1 MATVYL
7 KKVSSS
13 TRSLWVS
20 GTSYVAGDR
29 VYFQSPNLRYLKE
42 DGLEYDSW
50 RTYVCLKDN
59 TSTTYPDV
67 DPDPTNWAEVG
78 ATKEYPYHSVDG
90 SFLAPESYFEALN
103 SRWTTSGENGMLFRH
118 LRRGES
124 EYSLGRLIITGDEIN
139 PIFKI
144 DTSVAF
150 IGFSIEPD
158 PSIGRFGIVTLGT
171 NAKIGSYASH
181 SAPTTQY
188 ATIKNCDVYLSSN
201 NSYIVGGIYNNL
213 NKIEFTD
220 CTFTSKASEVG
231 YADTSSATVVL
242 GNRTFLGFNRCL
254 FFFPDKQIQQILY
267 DSQSHSTGVGSF
279 IKSCTFVFDSITS
292 NYLFQS
298 LKPNTEIKD
307 NIFYFNQ
314 SSDPSVAKKVYYGST
329 TFPGLAENNCA
340 YISDGSP
347 IDLTNS
353 GGFISVNPQLISPL
367 NRDGSRLRPSSPLI
381 GGIQTGNTL
390 ATKHPNGVWVD
401 HNHTPVQASYSYI
414 LDGGDGTNYLFSGDA
429 TGSDPE
435 LTVNT
440 QDTLTF
446 TNNTGGHPLAIYN
459 SQGLEVASE
468 SGGTTTFTPTYVD
481 IYYYQCTAPGHQN
494 MSGNIV
500 VSQGTLGSYGNPFGR
515 YYDAI
520 DAGYH
525 DSSATLLFK
534 KGDHELY
541 FQNPGGY
548 GSANPSI
555 SSSFPGGLFFIGED
569 PVSTRFTTGNN
580 LNGYSAFY
588 VGSFTG
594 SPQSQTPLTIEGM
607 GFYINNTSSYLNR
620 GLFSGIHWKSF
631 TLKNSKVNCD
641 LTGAINSGLFDYF
654 SSVAPAGYE
663 FNLSGCEINVPL
675 SDNNGPGGSFL
686 SGDPDIKYT
695 VNSCSFVKL
704 DGYNYVHNGPS
715 PIMVGGAF
723 NSLNGSEIKDCIFY
737 SNTGGDFRSSSSIAS
752 GVFSSCII
760 HSTTDSFTN
769 LPEMDINSAVDPLF
783 IDTLAGSEDLR
794 LRPSS
799 VAIGGL
805 AKEPTNVYY
814 LQPDNPF
821 NGDGS
826 QKDASEMAADGDP
839 GPFNEFKEI
848 IAAGVPYG
856 STIIIVN
863 GTYDWTESFGRSPST
878 NVSSNTWY
886 AYTCAGYNYIAE
898 TPNEVIFDA
907 NLNPSNVFI
916 YKPYGGTLPTSGG
929 GAVGT
934 FLDLDTTFTGIQF
947 NNMIGLDNATR
958 NQIGSISGSAGLGS
972 CTFKNCKFLGHINTG
987 GSIYPWT
994 GGGRVKYSSTM
1005 RWENCE
1011 ISIVFDN
1018 AGSLLGGGDGFADD
1032 QYHGAWSW
1040 RNCTFYI
1047 PTGLT
1052 TFNGRNAAN
1061 GTYVSPS
1068 IIFGAGYSQIQRE
1081 FKNNIIHIPNG
1092 TASIGVNSSSKLPKI
1107 ENNCFNGVSPGISPD
1122 PDKYEDQILQ
1132 GGNLIDVHPSFVDA
1146 NNNNFNLRPS
1156 SILIGKG
1163 K

>member
-103 SRWTTSGENGMLFRH
+103 NRWRTTSENGMLFRH

-124 EYSLGRLIITGDEIN
+124 EYSLGRLIIIGDEIN
-139 PIFKI
+139 PLFKI
-144 DTSVAF
+144 DKGVSF

-171 NAKIGSYASH
+171 NSQIGSNGTH
-181 SAPTTQY
+181 NLPTSQY

-231 YADTSSATVVL
+231 YADTSSATVLL
-242 GNRTFLGFNRCL
+242 GSRNFLGFNRCL
-254 FFFPDKQIQQILY
+254 FLFPDKAISYILW
-267 DSQSHSTGVGSF
+267 DPQSHSTGIGSF
-279 IKSCTFVFDSITS
+279 IKSCTFVFGSINTD
-292 NYLFQS
+292 YLFQT
-298 LKPNTEIKD
+298 LRPNTEVKD

-314 SSDPSVAKKVYYGST
+314 SNHSSATLRITSET
-329 TFPGLAENNCA
+329 TSMSGLGENNCV
-340 YISDGSP
+340 YISDGSS
-347 IDLTNS
+347 IDSTNS
-353 GGFISVNPQLISPL
+353 DGRFISVNPQLISPSTR
-367 NRDGSRLRPSSPLI
+367 NGCQLRPSSPLI
-381 GGIQTGNTL
+381 GGLQTENVL
-390 ATKHPNGVWVD
+390 SQKHPSGVWVD
-401 HNHTPVQASYSYI
+401 HNHTPVQVSHNYT
-414 LDGGDGTNYLFSGDA
+414 LDSGDGTNYSFSGDA

-440 QDTLTF
+440 RDTLTF

-459 SQGLEVASE
+459 SLNIEVSIE
-468 SGGTTTFTPTYVD
+468 SGGTTTFTPKYPDT
-481 IYYYQCTAPGHQN
+481 YYYRCTVTGHGS
-494 MSGNIV
+494 MRGNIIV
-500 VSQGTLGSYGNPFGR
+500 TNGTLGSYSNPFES
-515 YYDAI
+515 YHDAI
-520 DAGYH
+520 DSGYYN
-525 DSSATLLFK
+525 SKMILLFK
-534 KGDHELY
+534 EGDHLMSWY
-541 FQNPGGY
+541 PGTNYTTDPG
-548 GSANPSI
+548 I
-555 SSSFPGGLFFIGED
+555 SSSFPGGLSFVGED
-569 PVSTRFTTGNN
+569 AETTRFTTGNSFN
-580 LNGYSAFY
+580 SYSAFF
-588 VGSFTG
+588 VASFAGSA
-594 SPQSQTPLTIEGM
+594 QSQTPLTIEGM
-607 GFYINNTSSYLNR
+607 GFHINNTSSYLNR
-620 GLFSGIHWKSF
+620 GLFSGLHWKSF
-631 TLKNSKVNCD
+631 TLKHSKVTCD
-641 LTGAINSGLFDYF
+641 LGGAINSGLFDYW
-654 SSVAPAGYE
+654 SSIATAGYE
-663 FNLSGCEINVPL
+663 FNLSGCEMNVPL
-675 SDNNGPGGSFL
+675 SDNNGPGGNFL
-686 SGDPDIKYT
+686 SGDTDIKYT
-695 VNSCSFVKL
+695 VNSCSFTKL
-704 DGYNYVHNGPS
+704 NGYNYVHVGPS
-715 PIMVGGAF
+715 PIMVGAPF
-723 NSLNGSEIKDCIFY
+723 SSSNGSKIKDCIFY
-737 SNTGGDFRSSSSIAS
+737 SNAGGNFGSSSVMAS
-752 GVFSSCII
+752 GVFSSCIFY
-760 HSTTDSFTN
+760 SATDSFTN
-769 LPEMDINSAVDPLF
+769 LPPDMDVNSAADPLF

-794 LRPSS
+794 LRPDSS
-799 VAIGGL
+799 AIGGL
-805 AKEPTNVYY
+805 SAEPSNVYY

-826 QKDASEMAADGDP
+826 QKDASAMTADGDP

-856 STIIIVN
+856 STITIVN

-907 NLNPSNVFI
+907 KLNSSNIFI
-916 YKPYGGTLPTSGG
+916 YKPYGGTFPTSGG

-947 NNMIGLDNATR
+947 NNMIGLDSVTR
-958 NQIGSISGSAGLGS
+958 NQIGSVSGSAGLGS

-987 GSIYPWT
+987 GSAYPWT
-994 GGGRVKYSSTM
+994 GGGRTKYSSTM
-1005 RWENCE
+1005 HWENCE
-1011 ISIVFDN
+1011 ISIAFDN
-1018 AGSLLGGGDGFADD
+1018 PGSLFGGGDSFADD

-1040 RNCTFYI
+1040 KNCTFYI
-1047 PTGLT
+1047 PAGLT

-1061 GTYVSPS
+1061 GTYASPS
-1068 IIFGAGYSQIQRE
+1068 IIFGQNYPQIQRK

-1092 TASIGVNSSSKLPKI
+1092 TTSIGVNSSNKLPKI
-1107 ENNCFNGVSPGISPD
+1107 ENNCFNGVSSVYSSTD
-1122 PDKYEDQILQ
+1122 HAQILNANN
-1132 GGNLIDVHPSFVDA
+1132 NLLDVDPKFVDA
-1146 NNNNFNLRPS
+1146 DNGNFSLRPNS
-1156 SILIGKG
+1156 LLIGVAS
-1163 K
+1163 